1 LAENLPDEWVGH
13 TNLTLSLP
21 FGSREIDLIVYS
33 VDRIFLIDLKDGCGK
48 YASVAGGWSHNGKTL
63 DGLSPVRKILDNARE
78 ISILLKK
85 FLDSNARPKLPTPKI
100 VGVVVLTNSHR
111 LDAISPVEIA
121 SVLTLRQFV
130 TITTNTKKRL
140 ERFGAVSSDFVT
152 DPIYSQKWR
161 QTLDQFFNVDSGPFK
176 RSMRRYGE
184 YIATENSHA
193 TYRHPEKI
201 YQEFAVND
209 ASEAQA
215 AGLLRRWD
223 FSQAETRFQT
233 ESGRLEIAG
242 RERSII
248 GWLND
253 RSENCANAVL
263 QPKAEDSEKSVDYW
277 EVYDLRKRMKRL
289 SEFVNSELPKLRP
302 NERIEIA
309 RQLLHQVQYL
319 HQYQT
324 AHLNIGKHSVWVAS
338 PSEVKLSHLMAAR
351 YPEAA
356 SLGSTRY
363 QFLSSSELPDEAL
376 GFDSTEEQKDVFH
389 LGVLLHLILF
399 GTSPSTT
406 PPEWK
411 PEVDTEGQYQCLHH
425 VLERALAWDNSR
437 YANATEFIDDFNA
450 ATKTSGSGVSI
461 LKQLDR
467 FKSISSQRQLFKE
480 YPESKELDENDFTS
494 MWISTK
500 EDEQFLVKLWKRAS
514 WGDGNVDQPRILD
527 FLKRAENFSLSPL
540 PGCVPIC
547 GAYWLTDSFAV
558 IQHYVEAPNLAN
570 HSLMLESSSLEPALC
585 LRFALSLVN
594 SIITLHE
601 MSITHGDLKPENI
614 LVCSDS
620 GEYEPLLIDYLDFCC
635 IADGELKTSSYA
647 PVSGGTLER
656 DRYAVTKIVE
666 EMLNN
671 AEMAGNISDDVNSAI
686 AECRKLELPNAT
698 LLPLKDCLY
707 RLLNPESESSEVTK
721 RISIALS
728 SAESGEMLADE
739 GFFGFGFK
747 GARLF
752 IRGISNILYISFH
765 NKRVQRVQ
773 YIVAAR
779 QTEHKQL
786 LQLQKGVFSAEIN
799 ILGGVQDG
807 YADLTTL
814 LEETEFATLIES
826 KFASAEQSIEIL
838 EDLIENVDPD
848 EFSVE
853 TQAETNEDAIIE
865 LIERTKDHTK
875 ASVPELW
882 RMMVDVESNLTNEAT
897 TIGSSTFRK
906 ELKLHAVPISLECGT
921 FEFSSNDKVT
931 VEKLGN
937 DSRWRKIGV
946 LDIPM
951 SSAEFIYIYDGG
963 RSFFSG
969 MLLDA
974 DQRIRFQSQLH
985 SADITRREAAV
996 KRILSR
1002 KSVTQNLIDY
1012 FDPSKSPKILEQSTD
1027 VDIDEVRKLYG
1038 LNLRQAEALVRAFQV
1053 RPINLLQ
1060 GPPGTGKTKW
1070 IGALVHYAL
1079 SHNLVKNVLI
1089 ASQSHEAVNNA
1100 AQAVL
1105 KLFPS
1110 TEAAPSMIRIGHEE
1124 KVSNSLLSYHVAKV
1138 EQLYKDTFRATL
1150 RDRLL
1155 TAAASIGLPE
1165 DVASLLVQIETT
1177 LTPVVEQLNYLATDM
1192 IPEGI
1197 ADRVNSLLQTIEQ
1210 MSRHFEL
1217 DIVIPD
1223 VGSLPDNDFM
1233 DDIYDHIAQKYS
1245 CAPDLI
1251 SKLRTVSKLTQDI
1264 VSSVSSAGRSFET
1277 FLAGT
1282 RQIVAGTCV
1291 GLGRSSLG
1299 LTSTTFDLV
1308 IVDEAARCSASE
1320 LAVPMQ
1326 AGRWVVLVG
1335 DQKQLEPKIQENVVS
1350 IVSEQTGFLAED
1362 IVKSAFEQV
1371 FNSPVGEKISQKLN
1385 IQYRMLPPIGR
1396 LVANAF
1402 YDRDLE
1408 PGRDTTVDKETV
1420 IPPGLRFPLTWVY
1433 TDEFGVAA
1441 YQKPEGNRNRK
1452 SLINPTEADIIVNM
1466 LTRWSRDE
1474 YFLQWLR
1481 SRENSEPA
1489 IGIICTYS
1497 AQASVIRQKVQ
1508 LATLKEEL
1516 LSSLKIDTVDSYQG
1530 KENRIVILS
1539 LVRNNADGVR
1549 INEQPTIKAG
1559 FMSRPN
1565 RINVAASRA
1574 MDWLIIVG
1582 AKDRWLPGSP
1592 MAELHTRFNNEVK
1605 LECGAFI
1612 NAKELAEKPITTPG
1626 EQKKSLPRSFHD

>member
-1 LAENLPDEWVGH
+1 MKIINHGRGIHEREIPGISYLVENLPDEWVGH

-21 FGSREIDLIVYS
+21 FGGREIDLIVYS
-33 VDRIFLIDLKDGCGK
+33 VDRIFLIDLKDGYGQ
-48 YASVAGGWSHNGKTL
+48 YASVDGGWSHNGKTL
-63 DGLSPVRKILDNARE
+63 EGQSPVRKILDNARE
-78 ISILLKK
+78 TKILLKK
-85 FLDSNARPKLPTPKI
+85 FLDSNIKQKLPTPQI
-100 VGVVVLTNSHR
+100 IGVVVLTNSHK
-111 LDAISPVEIA
+111 LDAISPVEAA
-121 SVLTLRQFV
+121 SVLTSRQFA
-130 TITTNTKKRL
+130 TITNNTKKRL
-140 ERFGAVSSDFVT
+140 DRFGAVSSDFVT
-152 DPIYSQKWR
+152 DPIYSPKWR
-161 QTLDQFFNVDSGPFK
+161 QILDQFFNVNSGHFK

-193 TYRHPEKI
+193 TYQHSEKI
-201 YQEFAVND
+201 YQEFTVHD

-223 FSQAETRFQT
+223 FSRAETRFQT

-263 QPKAEDSEKSVDYW
+263 QPKAEDSEKGVDYW

-289 SEFVNSELPKLRP
+289 SEFVNSELPRLRP

-309 RQLLHQVQYL
+309 RQLLHQVQCL

-324 AHLNIGKHSVWVAS
+324 AHLDIGKHSVWVAS

-356 SLGSTRY
+356 SMGTTRY
-363 QFLSSSELPDEAL
+363 QFLSSAELPDEAL
-376 GFDSTEEQKDVFH
+376 GFDSTAEQKDVFH

-399 GTSPSTT
+399 GASPSSN

-411 PEVDTEGQYQCLHH
+411 PEIDTEGQYQCLHR

-437 YANATEFIDDFNA
+437 YINAIDFIDEFNT
-450 ATKTSGSGVSI
+450 ATKTSDSGISI

-467 FKSISSQRQLFKE
+467 FKSISSQRQLFRE
-480 YPESKELDENDFTS
+480 YPESKELHENDFIF
-494 MWISTK
+494 MWVSTQDDK
-500 EDEQFLVKLWKRAS
+500 QFLVKLWKRAS
-514 WGDGNVDQPRILD
+514 WGDGNIDQARILD
-527 FLKRAENFSLSPL
+527 FLKRAEHFSLSPP
-540 PGCVPIC
+540 PGCVPIY

-558 IQHYVEAPNLAN
+558 IQRYVEAPNLAN
-570 HSLMLESSSLEPALC
+570 HPLILNPVTLDSTLC

-594 SIITLHE
+594 SIITLHD
-601 MSITHGDLKPENI
+601 MGITHGDLKPENI
-614 LVCSDS
+614 LVHND
-620 GEYEPLLIDYLDFCC
+620 GEDYVPLLIDYLDFCC
-635 IADGELKTSSYA
+635 VADGELKTSAYA
-647 PVSGGTLER
+647 PASGGTLER
-656 DRYAVTKIVE
+656 DRFAVTRIVE
-666 EMLNN
+666 EILSNT
-671 AEMAGNISDDVNSAI
+671 EMASYISNEVNSAI
-686 AECRKLELPNAT
+686 AECRKPELPNAT
-698 LLPLKDCLY
+698 LLPLKDSLY
-707 RLLNPESESSEVTK
+707 RLLNPESTEATK

-728 SAESGEMLADE
+728 NVESDEMLADE

-747 GARLF
+747 GAKLF
-752 IRGISNILYISFH
+752 IRGISNILYVSFH
-765 NKRVQRVQ
+765 NKKIQKVQ
-773 YIVAAR
+773 YIVAAK
-779 QTEHKQL
+779 QAEHKQL
-786 LQLQKGVFSAEIN
+786 LRLQKGVFSAEIN
-799 ILGGVQDG
+799 ILGGVQDA
-807 YADLTTL
+807 YADLTSL
-814 LEETEFATLIES
+814 LKEAEFATLIEN
-826 KFASAEQSIEIL
+826 KFARSEQIVEESETL
-838 EDLIENVDPD
+838 TEDADPD
-848 EFSVE
+848 ELSVE
-853 TQAETNEDAIIE
+853 TQAETNEDAIVE
-865 LIERTKDHTK
+865 LIESTKNHSR

-882 RMMVDVESNLTNEAT
+882 RTMVDVESNLTNEAT

-906 ELKLHAVPISLECGT
+906 ELRLHAVPISLECGT
-921 FEFSSNDKVT
+921 FEFSRNDKVT

-937 DSRWRKIGV
+937 DNRWRKIGI

-963 RSFFSG
+963 RSFSLG
-969 MLLDA
+969 ILLDT

-996 KRILSR
+996 KRILNR

-1012 FDPSKSPKILEQSTD
+1012 FDPSKSPTILEQPTD
-1027 VDIDEVRKLYG
+1027 VDIDEVRTLYG
-1038 LNLRQAEALVRAFQV
+1038 LNLRQAEALIRAFQV
-1053 RPINLLQ
+1053 RPISLLQ

-1079 SHNLVKNVLI
+1079 SHNLVRNVLI

-1124 KVSNSLLSYHVAKV
+1124 KVSDPLLSYHVAKV

-1150 RDRLL
+1150 KERLL
-1155 TAAASIGLPE
+1155 TAAASIGLPAN
-1165 DVASLLVQIETT
+1165 VARLLVQIETT
-1177 LTPVVEQLNYLATDM
+1177 LTPVVEQLNYLSIDM
-1192 IPEGI
+1192 VPEGVT
-1197 ADRVNSLLQTIEQ
+1197 DRINSLLKTIEN
-1210 MSRHFEL
+1210 MVRHFEL
-1217 DIVIPD
+1217 DITIPD
-1223 VGSLPDNDFM
+1223 IKSLPNNDFIN
-1233 DDIYDHIAQKYS
+1233 DVYDCVAQKYY

-1251 SKLRTVSKLTQDI
+1251 SKLHIVSKLTQDI

-1326 AGRWVVLVG
+1326 AGRWIVLVG
-1335 DQKQLEPKIQENVVS
+1335 DQKQLEPKVQENVVS
-1350 IVSEQTGFLAED
+1350 IVSEQTGFSAED

-1371 FNSPVGEKISQKLN
+1371 FDSPLGEQISQKLN

-1402 YDRDLE
+1402 YNHDLE
-1408 PGRDTTVDKETV
+1408 AGRDTTAEKETV
-1420 IPPGLRFPLTWVY
+1420 VPPDLTCPLTWIY
-1433 TDEFGVAA
+1433 TDEIGIAA

-1452 SLINPTEADIIVNM
+1452 SLVNQTEADIIMNM
-1466 LTRWSRDE
+1466 LVRWSGDE
-1474 YFLQWLR
+1474 CFLQWLK
-1481 SRENSEPA
+1481 SRENSDPA

-1508 LATLKEEL
+1508 LATLKEEI

-1530 KENRIVILS
+1530 KENCIVILS

-1592 MAELHTRFNNEVK
+1592 MAELHDRFYNEVK
-1605 LECGAFI
+1605 LGCGAFI
-1612 NAKELAEKPITTPG
+1612 NAKEL
-1626 EQKKSLPRSFHD
+1626 S